1 MHQIEANQERAM
13 IRHLLSRSSAARRAT
28 WSVVAA
34 IAWSMS
40 VMTSASA
47 VPAIGGNI
55 IDHHHVRGFVSEI
68 LSDDSIAPS
77 IEPDPT
83 DDGNIIIE
91 CVAFDG
97 MPAMTKSISLIRLAS
112 MPQHPLGPA
121 KCAPPDLRHA
131 R

>member
-1 MHQIEANQERAM
+1 M
-13 IRHLLSRSSAARRAT
+13 IRHLLSRSSAARRAI
-28 WSVVAA
+28 WSAVVA

-55 IDHHHVRGFVSEI
+55 IDHNHARGFVSEV
-68 LSDDSIAPS
+68 LSDDSIAPT

-91 CVAFDG
+91 CVAYDG
-97 MPAMTKSISLIRLAS
+97 TPAMTTSFLRLAS
-112 MPQHPLGPA
+112 MPQHPLGPS
-121 KCAPPDLRHA
+121 KCAPPDLRHV